1 MARWIER
8 LMPWLKTH
16 REARAALDS
25 AQAVTVETAERKGR
39 TDQVVKSIHSRVY
52 AENHI
57 SEAIL
62 HLLTDKPRP

>member
-8 LMPWLKTH
+8 LMPWIKTR
-16 REARAALDS
+16 REAQAALES

-39 TDQVVKSIHSRVY
+39 AAATVKSINERVY

-57 SEAIL
+57 SEAVV
-62 HLLTDKPRP
+62 HLLTHRTHP